1 MAADP
6 CVDVYLAQGPAR
18 GYAAAFLLVTVAALV
33 VDAVLQLAL
42 AAVRVSGS
50 GGVPWWITANLA
62 ERGRWVVLAALLW
75 WLAPRLMA
83 SPADEGAGATGGT
96 ARREA
101 WKLVGVAAVVLPL
114 LWVLATWVVT
124 AMRITLLAS
133 WSRTGASSSRPNTIG
148 ASRAATRRG
157 CWPACWC
164 WGCAGTC
171 ECGGRGSER
180 LYF

>member
-6 CVDVYLAQGPAR
+6 CVDAYLAKGPAR

-83 SPADEGAGATGGT
+83 SPADEGAGATGGET
-96 ARREA
+96 SRREA

-133 WSRTGASSSRPNTIG
+133 WATDGRVFLAPEYYRGLSSGYAPWLLAG
-148 ASRAATRRG
+148 LLVLGVRRH
-157 CWPACWC
+157 
-164 WGCAGTC
+164 
-171 ECGGRGSER
+171 
-180 LYF
+180 L